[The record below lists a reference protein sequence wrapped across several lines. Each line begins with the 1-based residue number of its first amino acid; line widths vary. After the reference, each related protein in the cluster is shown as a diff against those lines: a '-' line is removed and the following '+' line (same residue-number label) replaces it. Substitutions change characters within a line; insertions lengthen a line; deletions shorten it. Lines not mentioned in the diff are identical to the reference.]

1 MVPGAVLLAAAGRS
15 VPASSRSPWRAKI
28 PEADGGRRAASDP
41 GLRRR
46 RSGVG
51 AGFEPEGGHLV
62 LLVADAQSEM
72 VQGGAKDG
80 VGAIVERLKPPH
92 KHRRCA
98 GQVVGQLRRQSVGGS
113 SVVSSGRVF
122 GSTQC
127 LRELLKKI
135 F

>member
-1 MVPGAVLLAAAGRS
+1 
-15 VPASSRSPWRAKI
+15 
-28 PEADGGRRAASDP
+28 
-41 GLRRR
+41 
-46 RSGVG
+46 
-51 AGFEPEGGHLV
+51 
-62 LLVADAQSEM
+62 M
-72 VQGGAKDG
+72 VQGAVKDG
-80 VGAIVERLKPPH
+80 IGAVVERLKRRHVAVPPH